1 MRASGS
7 GVWRRTRSLRH
18 NSIIEIQLE
27 IPYTRKKVPN
37 WLLAMFVH
45 NISTE
50 PNAVLK
56 VKYKPKK
63 VSIEL
68 GPCLAADEVGPQRSV
83 WDAVLVEVLKGLQV

>member
-1 MRASGS
+1 
-7 GVWRRTRSLRH
+7 
-18 NSIIEIQLE
+18 
-27 IPYTRKKVPN
+27 
-37 WLLAMFVH
+37 MFVH

-63 VSIEL
+63 VFIEL